1 MKKFLTIAFILASF
15 FFLGPGKALA
25 VTTGYE
31 PFGHLTPIGTGQGF
45 CDPAIALPIDG
56 VTISAG
62 QGSTTTCGASLQFDA
77 PPVGSTSGQF
87 IHFAIT
93 GSVSPGSSG
102 IENELFIEK
111 SAGAVNEFTF
121 WADGFFSGNVEPVG
135 VGTSLST
142 SYYTIPITSLKDGT
156 CGSNTGFAANCV
168 LEWAAPGNNRPYNV
182 DGIEMYWDNNATA
195 GAQLLPGAATQ
206 NYNSIY
212 STITL
217 GNCGV
222 DVGCILLNVFGI
234 DSVYATAQFNDL
246 KNSFNTKVPFAYVNA
261 ALAVNLTNTATS
273 TAVPSFTFN
282 IATQTGNL
290 SYPHTFTYTD
300 SSNNNNMFTIFN
312 YFRDFISVC
321 LYALLVLF
329 FVMVSRRLFTQ

>member
-15 FFLGPGKALA
+15 FLLGSSTKAYA

-31 PFGHLTPIGTGQGF
+31 PFSTLVGTSGTGF
-45 CDPAIALPIDG
+45 CDPAIGLPIDG
-56 VTISAG
+56 VTISG
-62 QGSTTTCGASLQFDA
+62 GTTSTTCGPSMQFEN

-102 IENELFIEK
+102 VENKLQIIR
-111 SAGAVNEFTF
+111 GATTEYTF

-135 VGTSLST
+135 VGTTLST
-142 SYYTIPITSLKDGT
+142 AYYTIPITSLADGGCST
-156 CGSNTGFAANCV
+156 NVTFASNCIIFWGASS
-168 LEWAAPGNNRPYNV
+168 NNRTFID

-212 STITL
+212 STTSL
-217 GNCGV
+217 GTCGV

-234 DSVYATAQFNDL
+234 DSVYATAQFNNL
-246 KNSFNTKVPFAYVNA
+246 KSSFDTHVPFAYVNA
-261 ALAVNLTNTATS
+261 ALAVNLSNTATS

-300 SSNNNNMFTIFN
+300 SSNNNNMFKIFG

-329 FVMVSRRLFTQ
+329 FIMVSRRLFTQ